1 MSAAF
6 AGALTVQGR
15 VLWAL
20 SLREV
25 HGMHGDT
32 RLGYLWQIIKVGF
45 GIAIFWSLRSLLGFH
60 IPTGLPL
67 PVYLLTGFIP
77 WYIFTEFF
85 KHCMED
91 GSTNRSLL
99 NFPLITVLDIQLGSA
114 VLTVFTHAVILFLYM
129 ALFLCLGITWEVRN
143 PSGLLA
149 AFLALAAFG
158 FGLGLVLA
166 VLNSFFPIVEKIVPM
181 IMRLLFFISG
191 VWWPITRFAR
201 TGLMETLHYNPIL
214 NYIELLRSCFQSPEF
229 PLRQDT
235 ALWFLLAVAT
245 LALGLFLE
253 RAFRGRLTAS

>member
-1 MSAAF
+1 MRQKPAS
-6 AGALTVQGR
+6 TKMRGR
-15 VLWAL
+15 M
-20 SLREV
+20 R
-25 HGMHGDT
+25 
-32 RLGYLWQIIKVGF
+32 
-45 GIAIFWSLRSLLGFH
+45 
-60 IPTGLPL
+60 
-67 PVYLLTGFIP
+67 
-77 WYIFTEFF
+77 
-85 KHCMED
+85 
-91 GSTNRSLL
+91 
-99 NFPLITVLDIQLGSA
+99 
-114 VLTVFTHAVILFLYM
+114 
-129 ALFLCLGITWEVRN
+129 
-143 PSGLLA
+143 
-149 AFLALAAFG
+149 
-158 FGLGLVLA
+158 LVLA